1 MKGSG
6 GGHAASTGS
15 GEGLNLSNNS
25 DGTSKTFNP
34 CFCLGIFTEAELKDI
49 EETKDHLDKEIML
62 AVLELDEAMVVAMI
76 SWAFPF

>member
-6 GGHAASTGS
+6 GGHTAATGS
-15 GEGLNLSNNS
+15 GSGSSSSNNS
-25 DGTSKTFNP
+25 DGTTKTFNP

-49 EETKDHLDKEIML
+49 EETKDHLDYEIMK